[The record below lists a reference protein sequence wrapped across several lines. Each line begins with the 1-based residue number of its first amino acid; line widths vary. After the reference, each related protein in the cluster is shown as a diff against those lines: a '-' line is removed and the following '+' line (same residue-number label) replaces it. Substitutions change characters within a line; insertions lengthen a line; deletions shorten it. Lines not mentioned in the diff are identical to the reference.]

1 MKTMKKL
8 TALLLALAMVF
19 SLAACA
25 EGGGK
30 TDLFGSSE
38 PATTAA
44 KTEPTKENTATT
56 EKPATAAPTTEA
68 PTAAPTTEAP
78 SAPNGDDPFA
88 AISNAEINADL
99 VGTWVYTVDYGK
111 VMESAAGSEELA
123 QLGEMGEALMSAFS
137 NITMDVVLDLRA
149 DGSCTFGIDE
159 ESARAAVEAMVPA
172 LVEALLPSMA
182 SMSGMT
188 EEQFAEAL
196 KQQGMTVEQFGEQL
210 AAQVASQMNPDEM
223 VAQIKEATREGYWRI
238 ADGKLYVVDEGK
250 TADPEKYMTVQIGNG
265 VLTVTSVP
273 NGDASEEMYKAMLPM
288 EFTRK

>member
-8 TALLLALAMVF
+8 MALLLALAMVF

-30 TDLFGSSE
+30 ADLFGSSE

-44 KTEPTKENTATT
+44 KTEPTKKENTATT

-88 AISNAEINADL
+88 AIDNAEINADL
-99 VGTWVYTVDYGK
+99 VGTWVYTMDYGK

-123 QLGEMGEALMSAFS
+123 QLGEMGEALISAFS
-137 NITMDVVLDLRA
+137 NITMDVVLELRA

-172 LVEALLPSMA
+172 LVEVMVPMMA

-210 AAQVASQMNPDEM
+210 AAQMNPEDM
-223 VAQIKEATREGYWRI
+223 VAGIQEATHVGYWRL
-238 ADGKLYVVDEGK
+238 AGNKLYVVDEGE
-250 TADPEKYMTVQIGNG
+250 TADPQKYMTVQIGSG

-273 NGDASEEMYKAMLPM
+273 AGDASEEMYKAMLPM

>member
-1 MKTMKKL
+1 MKKL
-8 TALLLALAMVF
+8 MALLLALAMVF

-30 TDLFGSSE
+30 ADLFGSSE

-88 AISNAEINADL
+88 AIDNAEINADL
-99 VGTWVYTVDYGK
+99 VGNWVYTMDFGK
-111 VMESAAGSEELA
+111 LMDAAAGTEELA
-123 QLGEMGEALMSAFS
+123 QLGEMGEAMMAAFS
-137 NITMDVVLDLRA
+137 GISMDVVLELRA

-159 ESARAAVEAMVPA
+159 ESAKAAVEAMVPA
-172 LVEALLPSMA
+172 LIEALLPAMA
-182 SMSGMT
+182 SQYGMT
-188 EEQFAEAL
+188 EEEFSKAL
-196 KQQGMTVEQFGEQL
+196 EQQGMTMEQFGEQL
-210 AAQVASQMNPDEM
+210 AAQMNPEDM
-223 VAQIKEATREGYWRI
+223 VAGIQEATHVGYWRL
-238 ADGKLYVVDEGK
+238 AGDKLYVVDEGE
-250 TADPEKYMTVQIGNG
+250 TADPQKYMTVQIGSG

-273 NGDASEEMYKAMLPM
+273 AGDESEEMYKAMLPM

>member
-8 TALLLALAMVF
+8 MALLLALAMVF

-30 TDLFGSSE
+30 ADLFGGSE

-88 AISNAEINADL
+88 AIDNAEINADL
-99 VGTWVYTVDYGK
+99 VGNWVYTMDFGK
-111 VMESAAGSEELA
+111 LMDAAAGTEELA
-123 QLGEMGEALMSAFS
+123 QLGEMGEAMMAAFS
-137 NITMDVVLDLRA
+137 GISMDVVLELRA

-159 ESARAAVEAMVPA
+159 ESAKAAVEAMGPA
-172 LVEALLPSMA
+172 LIEALLPAMA
-182 SMSGMT
+182 SQYGMT
-188 EEQFAEAL
+188 EEEFSKAL
-196 KQQGMTVEQFGEQL
+196 EQQGMTMEQFGEQL
-210 AAQVASQMNPDEM
+210 AAQMNPEDM
-223 VAQIKEATREGYWRI
+223 VAGIQEATHVGYWRL
-238 ADGKLYVVDEGK
+238 AGDKLYVVDEGE
-250 TADPEKYMTVQIGNG
+250 TADPQKYMTVQIGSG

-273 NGDASEEMYKAMLPM
+273 AGDASEEMYKAMLPM